1 MSFKSKEEKKEKK
14 RKKNRKKVSKKS
26 EMKKEKK
33 DRTQGGFFQIMYR
46 LISRMYCILSSVR
59 NSNSYFIIVRHLHI
73 IRVILPTCRKC

>member
-1 MSFKSKEEKKEKK
+1 MSFKSKEEKEKK

-46 LISRMYCILSSVR
+46 LISRMYCFLSSVR
-59 NSNSYFIIVRHLHI
+59 NSNSYFIVRHLHI
-73 IRVILPTCRKC
+73 IRVILPICRKC